1 MTYAHSKCI
10 NMASRT
16 AATRKRG
23 TNVSLRSDLVAE
35 ARALGISLSGAC
47 ENGVA
52 AAVKAEKERRWLEEN
67 AEGIR
72 RYNEWFEKH
81 GNPLAKYRMF

>member
-1 MTYAHSKCI
+1 V
-10 NMASRT
+10 
-16 AATRKRG
+16 ATRKSTIRKRG

-35 ARALGISLSGAC
+35 ARELGVSLSSAC
-47 ENGVA
+47 EEGLA

-72 RYNEWFEKH
+72 KFNEFVEKH
-81 GNPLAKYRMF
+81 GNPLGHLRQF

>member
-1 MTYAHSKCI
+1 MRV
-10 NMASRT
+10 MASRNG
-16 AATRKRG
+16 AIRKRG

-47 ENGVA
+47 EQGLA

-67 AEGIR
+67 DEAIRGYNAWIAENGV
-72 RYNEWFEKH
+72 
-81 GNPLAKYRMF
+81 PLARFRRF

>member
-1 MTYAHSKCI
+1 
-10 NMASRT
+10 MATRRSVI
-16 AATRKRG
+16 RKRG

-35 ARALGISLSGAC
+35 ARELGVSLSNAC
-47 ENGVA
+47 EEGLA

-72 RYNEWFEKH
+72 KFNEFVERH
-81 GNPLAKYRMF
+81 GNPLGHLRQF